1 MRIESVHVHPPVHQT
16 VHPHPHHFS
25 QSNKPIFSEDRR
37 KAESFRKEDKKCTHT
52 RKNGTLFSW
61 HESPEHKHIL
71 WNFVCLQIFIFTS
84 QENRNWDG
92 MSAQRKI
99 ETVTM
104 WVGSGGRR
112 PKERSTIKKVN
123 LDMDFN
129 FGSTNRIVLR
139 GTCTSHIRRRHL
151 LDMWVWKNRN
161 RAFGWVSEYVAQ
173 SSVCARACV
182 LCTDIFS
189 LKFDQTGINHWE
201 TFAGTIWCL
210 NGMNLIRTFILDAFC
225 SSIYLFELYFT
236 AQATYH
242 YVSFHFYC
250 CCCCCCLLTLLLYDG
265 NPILFARSHFIFA
278 SRTFLLFCRSLC
290 SSPCF
295 NRSHT
300 VPLLRQPSA
309 FGFILFPSIAYDDF
323 NLENWINILLFVTI
337 VHEN

>member
-1 MRIESVHVHPPVHQT
+1 MNTHTKSNDKKEWNTFQLTRITRAQAHT
-16 VHPHPHHFS
+16 LKLCLLADIYFHFS
-25 QSNKPIFSEDRR
+25 RKSKLRRDECTTKDRNGDDVGGIWGEVSE
-37 KAESFRKEDKKCTHT
+37 RKEH
-52 RKNGTLFSW
+52 N
-61 HESPEHKHIL
+61 
-71 WNFVCLQIFIFTS
+71 
-84 QENRNWDG
+84 
-92 MSAQRKI
+92 
-99 ETVTM
+99 
-104 WVGSGGRR
+104 
-112 PKERSTIKKVN
+112 KKVN

-139 GTCTSHIRRRHL
+139 GTCTSHIRRRHSI
-151 LDMWVWKNRN
+151 DMWVRKNQIEHSDEWASMLHNPACVRG
-161 RAFGWVSEYVAQ
+161 RA
-173 SSVCARACV
+173 CCV

-242 YVSFHFYC
+242 YVSFHFY